1 LNGVNSTDDREREMQ
16 ASCLVSMR
24 RFREA
29 ADQARLAKRTEGLL
43 WWRLLQLLHYL
54 VACKGRTLSEAT
66 QQDLDEWLA
75 PAFGLYEHDTRLQL
89 FGLLAKYED
98 YSLLRSWPPRRGA
111 GLRRAKEFLFHGRL
125 HREISRRTRAFFESI
140 VQEDIVASEQGAL
153 PLYRAMWEFM
163 PSLGEEALD
172 SDEEVVRRL
181 YRLGL
186 TSDRE
191 PAILDIGCSHG
202 RLLQRIAKDFP
213 KAKLTGAELAEW
225 YHAQLIERG
234 ITPIR
239 SHAGDLALDDASQD
253 VVVSTDVIEHLRHPV
268 EMVREIHRVL
278 KPGGI
283 FCIGGP
289 AANANYYNL
298 NPFTYLWI
306 AAGNVFEPL
315 LPPFHNLYAP
325 LTPLKIVHYGF
336 SRHQLR
342 ALFQP
347 FFASVKVE
355 MSRYYSLKK
364 FGLARVAPHLPV
376 LRGMGQYCLAFG
388 RKDA

>member
-1 LNGVNSTDDREREMQ
+1 MNGLNSPGDLEREMQ
-16 ASCLVSMR
+16 ESCLVSMR

-29 ADQARLAKRTEGLL
+29 ADQAKLGQRTTGRLL
-43 WWRLLQLLHYL
+43 WRLFQLLHYL
-54 VACKGRTLSEAT
+54 VACKGRTLSDAT
-66 QQDLDEWLA
+66 RQDLDEWLT
-75 PAFGLYEHDTRLQL
+75 PAFGLHEHDVRLQL
-89 FGLLAKYED
+89 FGLLAKHED
-98 YSLLRSWPPRRGA
+98 YSILRSWPPRPGA

-140 VQEDIVASEQGAL
+140 VQEDIVAAEHGAL

-163 PSLGEEALD
+163 PGLGEEASD
-172 SDEEVVRRL
+172 IDEEVVRRL

-186 TSDRE
+186 TSDQK

-202 RLLQRIAKDFP
+202 RLLQRIAKDFS
-213 KAKLTGAELAEW
+213 KAKLTGAELVEW
-225 YHAQLIERG
+225 FHAKLIDRG

-289 AANANYYNL
+289 AANAHFFNL

-306 AAGNVFEPL
+306 AAGNVYEPL
-315 LPPFHNLYAP
+315 LPPFNNLYAP
-325 LTPLKIVHYGF
+325 LTPLKTVHYGF
-336 SRHQLR
+336 TRQQLQ
-342 ALFQP
+342 ALFRP
-347 FFASVKVE
+347 LFASVKVE
-355 MSRYYSLKK
+355 MCQYHALKK
-364 FGLARVAPHLPV
+364 FGLAGIAPQLPV
-376 LRGMGQYCLAFG
+376 LRGMGFYCLAFG
-388 RKDA
+388 CKDV